1 MSRLTKGY
9 EKHNNEFISYVAD
22 ISLYPEMMGY
32 EQTQAEMDAINKL
45 GQLEDLEDQLGID
58 LITLFKAI
66 ETKIYAEAYHYKTG
80 KPSILDFEEPRLSK
94 YEEWCLAGTCG
105 TFTYCVALKDYGKTW
120 SLSRNELEEQ

>member
-1 MSRLTKGY
+1 MSVSRLTIKDNRTKSGCRLPTY
-9 EKHNNEFISYVAD
+9 ATKNEEDVFI
-22 ISLYPEMMGY
+22 
-32 EQTQAEMDAINKL
+32 KL
-45 GQLEDLEDQLGID
+45 FELENLEEELGID

-80 KPSILDFEEPRLSK
+80 KPSILDFEEPRLIK

-120 SLSRNELEEQ
+120 SLSRYELEEQ